1 MKLSFFVAAMLGVI
15 GLQSTQA
22 INLESNAID
31 FSDYELAEIGGEGD
45 GEAAPQAEGGEAVNG
60 VTVRLG
66 TPDCKA
72 DKPVPFENQM
82 LSSLNKLGSKSME
95 LHNALKIAFERNQK
109 MLNTK
114 TVKLSGGLDLT
125 KIIDNPPEEP
135 KKTVSQPVIKI
146 AASTTPCTEPG
157 KDAKPV
163 TKVADPAEKPAPA
176 PAAPAGTPGPPK
188 VWVT

>member
-1 MKLSFFVAAMLGVI
+1 MGI
-15 GLQSTQA
+15 GLQSSQA
-22 INLESNAID
+22 INLEATSNAVD
-31 FSDYELAEIGGEGD
+31 FSDYELAEIGGSGEGD
-45 GEAAPQAEGGEAVNG
+45 GEADTKAEGGEAVNG

-72 DKPVPFENQM
+72 DVPVPFENQM
-82 LSSLNKLGSKSME
+82 LSSLNRLGSKSME

-146 AASTTPCTEPG
+146 AASTTPCT
-157 KDAKPV
+157 
-163 TKVADPAEKPAPA
+163 
-176 PAAPAGTPGPPK
+176 
-188 VWVT
+188 

>member
-22 INLESNAID
+22 LTLESNAID
-31 FSDYELAEIGGEGD
+31 FSDYELAEIGGAGEGGGD
-45 GEAAPQAEGGEAVNG
+45 AETKAEGGEAVNG
-60 VTVRLG
+60 VSVRLG

-72 DKPVPFENQM
+72 EEPVPFENQM

-135 KKTVSQPVIKI
+135 KKPVQ
-146 AASTTPCTEPG
+146 
-157 KDAKPV
+157 
-163 TKVADPAEKPAPA
+163 
-176 PAAPAGTPGPPK
+176 
-188 VWVT
+188 

>member
-22 INLESNAID
+22 ISLEAASNAID
-31 FSDYELAEIGGEGD
+31 FSDYELAEIGGAGEGD
-45 GEAAPQAEGGEAVNG
+45 GEAAPEAEGGEAVNG

-66 TPDCKA
+66 TPNCQA

-157 KDAKPV
+157 KDAKPAD
-163 TKVADPAEKPAPA
+163 KPADPKPAPPA
-176 PAAPAGTPGPPK
+176 PASTGGPPK
-188 VWVT
+188 PT

>member
-45 GEAAPQAEGGEAVNG
+45 GEAAPEAEGGEAVNG

-95 LHNALKIAFERNQK
+95 LHNALKIAFER
-109 MLNTK
+109 
-114 TVKLSGGLDLT
+114 
-125 KIIDNPPEEP
+125 
-135 KKTVSQPVIKI
+135 SQ
-146 AASTTPCTEPG
+146 
-157 KDAKPV
+157 
-163 TKVADPAEKPAPA
+163 
-176 PAAPAGTPGPPK
+176 
-188 VWVT
+188 

>member
-15 GLQSTQA
+15 GLQSAQA
-22 INLESNAID
+22 VNLESNAID

-45 GEAAPQAEGGEAVNG
+45 GEAAPEAEGGEAVNG

-157 KDAKPV
+157 KDAKP
-163 TKVADPAEKPAPA
+163 AAPAPA
-176 PAAPAGTPGPPK
+176 PAAPAGTPAPPK